1 MADPAGPIR
10 ATLLSMAPPVF
21 RVQDGSVRIYRI
33 LDVADGIDLVRAE
46 ALAVAPKSRF
56 KLANP
61 RSAIEIAHPPLRLR
75 LGARDVQIAGALRR
89 VEVQASL
96 FDYGVASV
104 LFELPVDAG
113 TSLDDLVPLAEAL
126 IERPT
131 PEIDEAA
138 RAVAADLAGPLAPA
152 LLRPHMW
159 EGIETYTVFFVRA
172 FDRRVTGAELVD
184 QAPLARLLLG
194 ETDPE
199 PLSAGER
206 ADVLKHRFAYLETD
220 LAVVDWNSAFVH
232 EPTGSSDVPD
242 LLELA
247 TAQLL
252 ELRYY
257 DAFLDRELSA
267 IRGEV
272 ERARGSG
279 LFTRR
284 YNRLMRRTAALLV
297 DMSEMVERVENAVKI
312 VGDFYLARLYQAALR
327 RFRLPS
333 WQESVLRKHGMLAE
347 VNRMLSDGADTR
359 RAEFLEITII
369 VLIAWEILY
378 AFVRP

>member
-1 MADPAGPIR
+1 MP
-10 ATLLSMAPPVF
+10 SPPF
-21 RVQDGSVRIYRI
+21 RVQEGSVRIYRI
-33 LDVADGIDLVRAE
+33 LDVADGIDLVQAE
-46 ALAVAPKSRF
+46 ALAASPKSRF
-56 KLANP
+56 RLASP
-61 RSAIEIAHPPLRLR
+61 RLALEVAHPPLRLG
-75 LGARDVQIAGALRR
+75 LGARDVRIAGVPRR

-104 LFELPVDAG
+104 LLELPVAPG
-113 TSLDDLVPLAEAL
+113 TPLDDLVPLAEAL
-126 IERPT
+126 IEQPT
-131 PEIDEAA
+131 PEIDEVARSVAVDLGGALAA
-138 RAVAADLAGPLAPA
+138 A
-152 LLRPHMW
+152 LSKPHAW
-159 EGIETYTVFFVRA
+159 EGMETYTVFFVRA
-172 FDRRVTGAELVD
+172 FDRRVTGAELID
-184 QAPLARLLLG
+184 HAPLARLLLG
-194 ETDPE
+194 ETDPV
-199 PLSAGER
+199 PLSSGER

-232 EPTGSSDVPD
+232 EPSGSSDVPD

-272 ERARGSG
+272 ELARAPR

-284 YNRLMRRTAALLV
+284 YNQLMHRTAALLV

-327 RFRLPS
+327 RFRLPA
-333 WQESVLRKHGMLAE
+333 WQESVLRKQRMLSE
-347 VNRMLSDGADTR
+347 VYRILSDGADTR
-359 RAEFLEITII
+359 RSEMLELTVIA
-369 VLIAWEILY
+369 LIAWEVLF
-378 AFVRP
+378 AFIRH

>member
-1 MADPAGPIR
+1 MQSQP
-10 ATLLSMAPPVF
+10 LH
-21 RVQDGSVRIYRI
+21 VQDGSIRIYRL

-46 ALAVAPKSRF
+46 VLAVAPKSRF
-56 KLANP
+56 RLANP
-61 RSAIEIAHPPLRLR
+61 RLAIEIAHPPLRLG
-75 LGARDVQIAGALRR
+75 LGSREIRIAGLPRR

-104 LFELPVDAG
+104 LLELPIAPG
-113 TSLDDLVPLAEAL
+113 TSLDELVPLAESL
-126 IERPT
+126 IELPT
-131 PEIDEAA
+131 PEIDEVA
-138 RAVAADLAGPLAPA
+138 RSVSAELAVGLAPA
-152 LLRPHMW
+152 LSKPHAW
-159 EGIETYTVFFVRA
+159 EGMETYTVFFVRA
-172 FDRRVTGAELVD
+172 FDRPVTGAELIEH
-184 QAPLARLLLG
+184 APLARLLLG
-194 ETDPE
+194 ETDPV
-199 PLSAGER
+199 PLSPGER

-232 EPTGSSDVPD
+232 EPAGSSDVPD

-272 ERARGSG
+272 ERARAPR

-284 YNRLMRRTAALLV
+284 YNRLMHRTAALLV

-327 RFRLPS
+327 RFRLPA
-333 WQESVLRKHGMLAE
+333 WQESVLRKQRMLSE
-347 VNRMLSDGADTR
+347 VYTMLSDGADTR
-359 RAEFLEITII
+359 RAEILELTVIA
-369 VLIAWEILY
+369 LIAWEVLF
-378 AFVRP
+378 AFVRR

>member
-104 LFELPVDAG
+104 LFDLPMDAG

-138 RAVAADLAGPLAPA
+138 RAVAADLAGPLAQA

-172 FDRRVTGAELVD
+172 FDRRITGAELVD

-378 AFVRP
+378 ALVRP

>member
-1 MADPAGPIR
+1 MHPAP
-10 ATLLSMAPPVF
+10 F

-33 LDVADGIDLVRAE
+33 LDVADGIDLARAE
-46 ALAVAPKSRF
+46 ALAASPKSRF

-61 RSAIEIAHPPLRLR
+61 RPAIEIAHPPLRLG
-75 LGARDVQIAGALRR
+75 LGARDIRIAGGPRR
-89 VEVQASL
+89 VDVQVSL

-104 LFELPVDAG
+104 LLDLPIAPG
-113 TSLDDLVPLAEAL
+113 TTLDELVPLAEAL
-126 IERPT
+126 IELPT
-131 PEIDEAA
+131 PGMDEAA
-138 RAVAADLAGPLAPA
+138 RAVVADLAGALAPA
-152 LLRPHMW
+152 LVKPHMW
-159 EGIETYTVFFVRA
+159 EGMETYTVFFVRA
-172 FDRRVTGAELVD
+172 FDRRVTGSELVEH
-184 QAPLARLLLG
+184 APLARLLLG
-194 ETDPE
+194 ETDPV
-199 PLSAGER
+199 PLSSGER

-232 EPTGSSDVPD
+232 EPGGSTDVPD

-257 DAFLDRELSA
+257 DAFLDRELVA
-267 IRGEV
+267 IRGAVDE
-272 ERARGSG
+272 ARPG

-327 RFRLPS
+327 RFRLPA
-333 WQESVLRKHGMLAE
+333 WQESVMRKQRMLSE

-359 RAEFLEITII
+359 RAELLELTVIA
-369 VLIAWEILY
+369 LIAWEVFY
-378 AFVRP
+378 AFLRP

>member
-1 MADPAGPIR
+1 MQLQP
-10 ATLLSMAPPVF
+10 F
-21 RVQDGSVRIYRI
+21 RVQDGSIRIYRI
-33 LDVADGIDLVRAE
+33 LDVADGIDLLRAE
-46 ALAVAPKSRF
+46 ALAAAPKSRF
-56 KLANP
+56 QLANP
-61 RSAIEIAHPPLRLR
+61 RLAIQIAHPPIRLG
-75 LGARDVQIAGALRR
+75 LGARDMRIAGTLRR

-104 LFELPVDAG
+104 LFDLPIVPG
-113 TSLDDLVPLAEAL
+113 TTLEDLVPLAEAL
-126 IERPT
+126 VERPT
-131 PEIDEAA
+131 PEIDEVA
-138 RAVAADLAGPLAPA
+138 RAVAADLAAALAPA
-152 LLRPHMW
+152 LAKRHMW
-159 EGIETYTVFFVRA
+159 DGMETYTVFFVRA
-172 FDRRVTGAELVD
+172 FDRRVTGAELVEH
-184 QAPLARLLLG
+184 APLARLLLG
-194 ETDPE
+194 ETDPV
-199 PLSAGER
+199 PLSSGER

-232 EPTGSSDVPD
+232 EPGGTTDVPD

-267 IRGEV
+267 IRIEV
-272 ERARGSG
+272 ERAGGPG

-284 YNRLMRRTAALLV
+284 YNRLLRRTATLLV
-297 DMSEMVERVENAVKI
+297 DKSEMVERVENAVKI

-327 RFRLPS
+327 RFRLPA
-333 WQESVLRKHGMLAE
+333 WQESVLRKQRMLNE

-359 RAEFLEITII
+359 RAEVLEITII
-369 VLIAWEILY
+369 ALIAWEILY

>member
-1 MADPAGPIR
+1 MQPAP
-10 ATLLSMAPPVF
+10 F
-21 RVQDGSVRIYRI
+21 RVQDGSIRIYRI
-33 LDVADGIDLVRAE
+33 LDIADGIDLARAE
-46 ALAVAPKSRF
+46 ALAVAPQSRF

-61 RSAIEIAHPPLRLR
+61 RSAIEIVQPPLRLK
-75 LGARDVQIAGALRR
+75 LGARDAGLAGSSRR

-96 FDYGVASV
+96 FDYGVVSLLLDLAI
-104 LFELPVDAG
+104 PPG
-113 TSLDDLVPLAEAL
+113 TPLHDLLPLAEAL

-131 PEIDEAA
+131 PELDELA
-138 RAVAADLAGPLAPA
+138 RAVANELAAALAPA
-152 LLRPHMW
+152 LVKPHMW

-172 FDRRVTGAELVD
+172 FDRRVTGAELVEH
-184 QAPLARLLLG
+184 APLAQLLLG
-194 ETDPE
+194 ETDPV
-199 PLSAGER
+199 PLSSGER

-232 EPTGSSDVPD
+232 EPGGSSDVPD

-257 DAFLDRELSA
+257 DAFLDRELTA
-267 IRGEV
+267 LRGEV
-272 ERARGSG
+272 DRAGNAG

-284 YNRLMRRTAALLV
+284 YSRLLRRTAALLV
-297 DMSEMVERVENAVKI
+297 DMSEMVDRLENAVKI

-327 RFRLPS
+327 RFRLPA
-333 WQESVLRKHGMLAE
+333 WQESVLRKHRMLSE

-359 RAEFLEITII
+359 RAELLEITII
-369 VLIAWEILY
+369 ALIAWEIFY

>member
-1 MADPAGPIR
+1 MQPAP
-10 ATLLSMAPPVF
+10 F
-21 RVQDGSVRIYRI
+21 RVQDGSIRIYRI

-46 ALAVAPKSRF
+46 ALAAAPKSRF
-56 KLANP
+56 RLANP
-61 RSAIEIAHPPLRLR
+61 RLAFEIPHPPLRLG
-75 LGARDVQIAGALRR
+75 LGAREVRIAGVPRR

-104 LFELPVDAG
+104 LLDLPIPAG
-113 TSLDDLVPLAEAL
+113 TSLDELVPLAEAL

-131 PEIDEAA
+131 PEVDELA
-138 RAVAADLAGPLAPA
+138 RALAADLGAALGPA
-152 LLRPHMW
+152 LAKPHTW
-159 EGIETYTVFFVRA
+159 EGMETYTVFFVRA
-172 FDRRVTGAELVD
+172 FDRRVTGAELAEH
-184 QAPLARLLLG
+184 APLGRLLLG
-194 ETDPE
+194 ETDPV

-257 DAFLDRELSA
+257 DAFLDRELAA
-267 IRGEV
+267 IREEV
-272 ERARGSG
+272 ERARAPR

-284 YNRLMRRTAALLV
+284 YNRLMHRTAALLV
-297 DMSEMVERVENAVKI
+297 DMSEMVDRVENAVKI

-327 RFRLPS
+327 RFRLPA
-333 WQESVLRKHGMLAE
+333 WQESVLRKQRMLSE
-347 VNRMLSDGADTR
+347 VYRMLSDGADTR
-359 RAEFLEITII
+359 RAEMLEITII

-378 AFVRP
+378 ALVRR

>member
-1 MADPAGPIR
+1 MQPPA
-10 ATLLSMAPPVF
+10 F

-33 LDVADGIDLVRAE
+33 LDVADGIDLMRAE
-46 ALAVAPKSRF
+46 ALAAAPKSRF

-75 LGARDVQIAGALRR
+75 LGARHLQIAGAIRR
-89 VEVQASL
+89 VEVQVSL
-96 FDYGVASV
+96 FDYGVASL
-104 LFELPVDAG
+104 LFELPVVAG
-113 TSLDDLVPLAEAL
+113 TSLDELVPLAEAL

-131 PEIDEAA
+131 PELDEAA
-138 RAVAADLAGPLAPA
+138 RAVAAELAGPLAPA
-152 LLRPHMW
+152 LVKQHMW

-172 FDRRVTGAELVD
+172 FDRRVTGAELLEH
-184 QAPLARLLLG
+184 APLAQLLLG
-194 ETDPE
+194 ETDPV
-199 PLSAGER
+199 PLAASER

-232 EPTGSSDVPD
+232 EPSGSSDVPD

-257 DAFLDRELSA
+257 DAFLDRELAA

-272 ERARGSG
+272 ERARGPG
-279 LFTRR
+279 RFTRR

-333 WQESVLRKHGMLAE
+333 WQESVLRKHRMLAE

-359 RAEFLEITII
+359 RAELLEITII
-369 VLIAWEILY
+369 VLIAWEIFY
-378 AFVRP
+378 ALVRR

>member
-1 MADPAGPIR
+1 MQSQP
-10 ATLLSMAPPVF
+10 F

-46 ALAVAPKSRF
+46 ALAASPKSRF
-56 KLANP
+56 RLASP
-61 RSAIEIAHPPLRLR
+61 RLALEVAHPPLRLG
-75 LGARDVQIAGALRR
+75 LGARDVRIAGVPHR

-104 LFELPVDAG
+104 LLELPIAPG
-113 TSLDDLVPLAEAL
+113 TSLDELVPLAEAL
-126 IERPT
+126 IEQAT
-131 PEIDEAA
+131 PEIDEVARSVATDLGGALAA
-138 RAVAADLAGPLAPA
+138 A
-152 LLRPHMW
+152 LSRPHAW
-159 EGIETYTVFFVRA
+159 EGMETYTVFFVRS
-172 FDRRVTGAELVD
+172 FDRRVTGAELVEH
-184 QAPLARLLLG
+184 APLARLLLG
-194 ETDPE
+194 ETDPV
-199 PLSAGER
+199 PLSSGER

-232 EPTGSSDVPD
+232 EPSGSSDVPD

-272 ERARGSG
+272 ELARPPR

-284 YNRLMRRTAALLV
+284 YNRLMHRTAALLV

-327 RFRLPS
+327 RFRLPA
-333 WQESVLRKHGMLAE
+333 WQESVLRKQRMLSE
-347 VNRMLSDGADTR
+347 VYRILSDGADTR
-359 RAEFLEITII
+359 RSEMLELTVIA
-369 VLIAWEILY
+369 LIAWEVLF
-378 AFVRP
+378 AFVRH

>member
-1 MADPAGPIR
+1 MEPPA
-10 ATLLSMAPPVF
+10 F

-46 ALAVAPKSRF
+46 TLAAAPKSRF

-75 LGARDVQIAGALRR
+75 LGARDVRIAGALRR

-104 LFELPVDAG
+104 LFDLPVEAG
-113 TSLDDLVPLAEAL
+113 TSLGDLVPLAEAL
-126 IERPT
+126 IELPT
-131 PEIDEAA
+131 PELDEAA
-138 RAVAADLAGPLAPA
+138 RAVAADLAGPLAQA

-184 QAPLARLLLG
+184 HAPLPRLLLG

-284 YNRLMRRTAALLV
+284 YSHLMRRTAALLV

-333 WQESVLRKHGMLAE
+333 WQGSVLRKHRMLAE

-359 RAEFLEITII
+359 RAEFLEVTII
-369 VLIAWEILY
+369 ALIAWEILY
-378 AFVRP
+378 AFVRR

>member
-1 MADPAGPIR
+1 MGQPKF
-10 ATLLSMAPPVF
+10 S
-21 RVQDGSVRIYRI
+21 VQDGSVRIYRI

-46 ALAVAPKSRF
+46 ALAAAPKSRF

-104 LFELPVDAG
+104 LFELSVDAG

-138 RAVAADLAGPLAPA
+138 RSVAADLAGPLAPA
-152 LLRPHMW
+152 LLRSHMW

-184 QAPLARLLLG
+184 HAPLARLLLG

-199 PLSAGER
+199 PLSTGER

-257 DAFLDRELSA
+257 DAFLDRELAA

-272 ERARGSG
+272 DRAGQGG

-333 WQESVLRKHGMLAE
+333 WQESVLRKHRMLAE

-369 VLIAWEILY
+369 ALIAWEILY